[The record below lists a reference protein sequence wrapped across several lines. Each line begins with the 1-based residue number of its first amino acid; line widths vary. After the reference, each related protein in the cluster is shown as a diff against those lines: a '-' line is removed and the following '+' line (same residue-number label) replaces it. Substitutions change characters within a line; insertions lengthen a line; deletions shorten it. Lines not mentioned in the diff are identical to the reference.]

1 MNISAIIIVQSNHSK
16 FVIIIS
22 LTRNATYNRYW
33 IELRIIEKF
42 KHNYINNY
50 GLHNYSLIS

>member
-22 LTRNATYNRYW
+22 LTRNATYKQILDRT
-33 IELRIIEKF
+33 K
-42 KHNYINNY
+42 NYRKI
-50 GLHNYSLIS
+50 